1 MEISNKIT
9 KAKLMKYFD
18 ISQEAIAK
26 AKGAEFDKNREA
38 QVKDVLDMVERYYKD
53 AEYFFKKG
61 DYVNAFAALNY
72 AHGWLDAGARLRLFY
87 VSDDRLFTVDGEK
100 LEFD

>member
-1 MEISNKIT
+1 MEIKNNVS

-18 ISQEAIAK
+18 VSQEAI
-26 AKGAEFDKNREA
+26 E
-38 QVKDVLDMVERYYKD
+38 QVKAAKVDEERENQARDVLDMVERYYSD

-87 VSDDRLFTVDGEK
+87 VDDNRLFTVDGEE